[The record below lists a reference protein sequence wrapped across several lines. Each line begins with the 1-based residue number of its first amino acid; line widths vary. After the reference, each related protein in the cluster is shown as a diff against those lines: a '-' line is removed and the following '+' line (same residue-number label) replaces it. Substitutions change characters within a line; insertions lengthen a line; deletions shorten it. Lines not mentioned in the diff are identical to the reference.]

1 MRSPAAPRPRRT
13 DRAARRLPDMS
24 VAMAPPVKR
33 QGKPKARAQA
43 AVVPPPAEAAALP
56 ALPQIAPKLTAIEIA
71 VLAVAIILVVAA
83 AKVAEPF
90 LVPVVAGILLS
101 YALRPLVTW
110 LERFRVPRM
119 AASMVVISMLVSLLA
134 GVAYAIR
141 DDVNAAVAEL
151 PGAAR
156 KLRVAVVESARA
168 TPNPMT
174 HVKEAAAELDR
185 AAAEAS
191 GKSPSA
197 VAAAATAASAP
208 AAGVDAAFQGLVEA
222 QSGKAMLVMSEVLFA
237 FLLAFF
243 LLAAGDTF
251 RRKVARIAGESLSR
265 RRVTV
270 EVLNEIDSQ
279 VQRYLVTLLVA
290 NILIALATWA
300 ALAVMGL
307 PNAGMWG
314 AVTGV
319 LHVIPYAGAA
329 VATAGVGVA
338 MFLHSG
344 NLGLALVAMLV
355 VLAIATAI
363 GIGLTTYLQ
372 GRASKMNA
380 VAVFVSVLFFGWL
393 WGGWGL
399 LLGFPLLAVLKSI
412 SDRVESMHAV
422 SELLSA

>member
-1 MRSPAAPRPRRT
+1 
-13 DRAARRLPDMS
+13 MS
-24 VAMAPPVKR
+24 VAMATPGKA
-33 QGKPKARAQA
+33 QGKPKARARAA
-43 AVVPPPAEAAALP
+43 AVPVPLDGATLVAP
-56 ALPQIAPKLTAIEIA
+56 LPQIAPKLTVIEIA

-83 AKVAEPF
+83 AKIAQPF

-101 YALRPLVTW
+101 YALRPLVTQ
-110 LERFRVPRM
+110 LERFRLPRM
-119 AASMVVISMLVSLLA
+119 AASMVVISVLITVLA
-134 GVAYAIR
+134 AVGYAIR
-141 DDVNAAVAEL
+141 DDVSAAVAEL

-156 KLRVAVVESARA
+156 KLRVAVVESARQ
-168 TPNPMT
+168 TPSAMT

-191 GKSPSA
+191 GKSPTA
-197 VAAAATAASAP
+197 VAAAAAP
-208 AAGVDAAFQGLVEA
+208 PAGVAAAA
-222 QSGKAMLVMSEVLFA
+222 QSFVEQQSSKAMLVMSEVLFA
-237 FLLAFF
+237 ILLAFF

-251 RRKVARIAGESLSR
+251 RRKVARIAGESLTR

-290 NILIALATWA
+290 NILIALATWG

-344 NLGLALVAMLV
+344 SLGLALVAMLV
-355 VLAIATAI
+355 VGAIATAI
-363 GIGLTTYLQ
+363 GIGLTTYMQ

>member
-1 MRSPAAPRPRRT
+1 MSAVAATPPRTPGNPRAK
-13 DRAARRLPDMS
+13 RAEPRASEP
-24 VAMAPPVKR
+24 VAVAP
-33 QGKPKARAQA
+33 
-43 AVVPPPAEAAALP
+43 EALP
-56 ALPQIAPKLTAIEIA
+56 AAVGKLTAIEIS
-71 VLAVAIILVVAA
+71 VLAIAVIAIVAA

-90 LVPVVAGILLS
+90 LVPLVAGILLS
-101 YALRPLVTW
+101 YALRPLVTR
-110 LERFRVPRM
+110 LEEWHMPRI
-119 AASMVVISMLVSLLA
+119 AATMVVISLLIAMVA

-141 DDVNAAVAEL
+141 DDVSSALAEL
-151 PGAAR
+151 PVAAR
-156 KLRVAVVESARA
+156 KLRVALVESAREA
-168 TPNPMT
+168 PGPMT

-191 GKSPSA
+191 GKAP
-197 VAAAATAASAP
+197 VAAPVAPTNGVAAQFQSFVDSQSASAL
-208 AAGVDAAFQGLVEA
+208 A
-222 QSGKAMLVMSEVLFA
+222 VMSQVSVA
-237 FLLAFF
+237 ILLAFF

-251 RRKVARIAGESLSR
+251 RRKVARIAGNSLAR

-270 EVLNEIDSQ
+270 EVLDEIDTQ

-290 NILIALATWA
+290 NIVIGLATWG
-300 ALAVMGL
+300 ALVAMGL

-329 VATAGVGVA
+329 VAMIGIGVA
-338 MFLHSG
+338 MFLHAGS
-344 NLGLALVAMLV
+344 LGLAIGAMLV
-355 VLAIATAI
+355 VGAIATAI
-363 GIGLTTYLQ
+363 GMGLTTYLQ

-393 WGGWGL
+393 WGAWGL

-422 SELLSA
+422 SELLGA

>member
-1 MRSPAAPRPRRT
+1 MSAVVTTPRAPGKGKAPARERRP
-13 DRAARRLPDMS
+13 
-24 VAMAPPVKR
+24 
-33 QGKPKARAQA
+33 
-43 AVVPPPAEAAALP
+43 VVPPAVVAAA
-56 ALPQIAPKLTAIEIA
+56 ADVPQAVTRLTVIEIC
-71 VLAVAIILVVAA
+71 VLAMAIVVLIAA

-101 YALRPLVTW
+101 YALRPLVTA
-110 LERFRVPRM
+110 LERWRIPRT
-119 AASMVVISMLVSLLA
+119 AASMVVISVLIALLA
-134 GVAYAIR
+134 GVAYTIR
-141 DDVNAAVAEL
+141 DDVNSAVAEL

-156 KLRVAVVESARA
+156 KLRVALVESAREA
-168 TPNPMT
+168 PGPMT

-191 GKSPSA
+191 GTPV
-197 VAAAATAASAP
+197 VAPPPAATGITAQ
-208 AAGVDAAFQGLVEA
+208 FQKLVED
-222 QSGKAMLVMSEVLFA
+222 QSGKAMTVMSEVTFA
-237 FLLAFF
+237 ILLAFF

-251 RRKVARIAGESLSR
+251 RRKVAKIAGDSLSR

-290 NILIALATWA
+290 NLLIGLATWG
-300 ALAVMGL
+300 ALALMGL

-319 LHVIPYAGAA
+319 LHMIPYAGAA

-338 MFLHSG
+338 MFLHEGSVG
-344 NLGLALVAMLV
+344 YAVVAMLV
-355 VLAIATAI
+355 VGGIATAI

-372 GRASKMNA
+372 GRASRMNA

-393 WGGWGL
+393 WGAWGL

-412 SDRVESMHAV
+412 SDRVPSLQPL
-422 SELLSA
+422 SELLGG